1 MKIIFLD
8 LDGVVNSDV
17 YTESELYKQATAG
30 MSDAKIMLVAHH
42 LHLDPDALALLNDL
56 VARSGAE
63 VVLSSTWRTKYSPEE
78 VTEMLKGRGGNF
90 TVTASTPRLERRTR
104 DAQFYT
110 RGQEIAAYLNNLK
123 EKPETFVILDDRD
136 DMEKLKNNL
145 VLTDP
150 KYGITISDVDK
161 ALKILGVK

>member
-8 LDGVVNSDV
+8 IDNVLNSDK

-63 VVLSSTWRTKYSPEE
+63 VVLSSTWRIKYSPEE

-90 TVTASTPRLERRTR
+90 TVTASTPRLERRMSEY
-104 DAQFYT
+104 FT
-110 RGQEIAAYLNNLK
+110 RGQEIAAYLNKLK
-123 EKPETFVILDDRD
+123 EKPEAFVILDDRD

>member
-1 MKIIFLD
+1 MAKLIFLD
-8 LDGVVNSDV
+8 IDGVLNSDV

-42 LHLDPDALALLNDL
+42 LHLDPDALNLLNDL

-63 VVLSSTWRTKYSPEE
+63 VVLSSTWRIKYSPEE

-90 TVTASTPRLERRTR
+90 VVTASTPNLQRRMSEY
-104 DAQFYT
+104 FT
-110 RGQEIAAYLNNLK
+110 RGQEIAAYLNSLK
-123 EKPETFVILDDRD
+123 ERPEAFVILDDRD

-145 VLTDP
+145 VLTNP

-161 ALKILGVK
+161 ALKILG